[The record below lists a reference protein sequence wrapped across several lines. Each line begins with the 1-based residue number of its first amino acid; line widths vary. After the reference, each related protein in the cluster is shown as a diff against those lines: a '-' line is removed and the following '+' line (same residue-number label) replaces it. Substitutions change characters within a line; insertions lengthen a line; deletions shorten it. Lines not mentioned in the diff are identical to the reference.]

1 MKAGAMPETDEEIA
15 GGGLIRRLHG
25 IIAKH
30 PRSQPSD
37 VGSSV
42 GKKAHARREPEIE
55 TITGEVSKPK
65 AELESILPS
74 GAETDEE
81 DEISPSATLHPRS
94 LRTTGPAMTGVE
106 DAPFAEETGR
116 VAVESAAI
124 LEHQTIQE
132 YEAVQTKVVSEHGT
146 ASPHETYPTHLI
158 TKLPIL

>member
-1 MKAGAMPETDEEIA
+1 MKAAAIPETDEETA

-25 IIAKH
+25 IMAKR

-37 VGSSV
+37 AGSSV
-42 GKKAHARREPEIE
+42 GKARQEPEIE